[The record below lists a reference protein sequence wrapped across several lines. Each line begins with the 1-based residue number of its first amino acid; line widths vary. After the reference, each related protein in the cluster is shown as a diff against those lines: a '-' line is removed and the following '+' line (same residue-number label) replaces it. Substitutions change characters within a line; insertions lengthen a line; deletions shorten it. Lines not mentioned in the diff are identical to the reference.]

1 MQPQNKS
8 AIRKCKQ
15 HANKTAKNMQA
26 KMQLKKKQTKKQK
39 KCEKKCKFWNCA
51 FLHFWEGLRS
61 SKVQKLARTRGKCKK
76 NVKKMQILELCI
88 FAFLG
93 GPPVFK
99 SSKNCKNSRKMQNKQ
114 TNNAKKMQILELC
127 MFCKKTNFQKL
138 HIFRIFDCICFAF
151 FCFFLGRGF
160 WGCTFWLHCFFLH
173 FNQVVKF

>member
-39 KCEKKCKFWNCA
+39 NVKKNANSGIVHFCI
-51 FLHFWEGLRS
+51 FWEGLRS

-114 TNNAKKMQILELC
+114 TNNAKKNANSGTVHVL
-127 MFCKKTNFQKL
+127 QKNK
-138 HIFRIFDCICFAF
+138 FPEVAYFS
-151 FCFFLGRGF
+151 
-160 WGCTFWLHCFFLH
+160 H
-173 FNQVVKF
+173 F